1 MRPTGTLAA
10 ALGATFLLAMPAE
23 AQDPWRIGFRAGLNL
38 ASPEISGTGIDTC
51 GKTSFSGGVLVERRL
66 GNGLSL
72 ESGVLVVQRR
82 WDLEYEV
89 LFGTGD
95 SPETAYVRMR
105 SESVMRSLELPVLL
119 KATFGHG
126 DLRPWV
132 AAGPVLEI
140 HLSSQ
145 SDTVVLEDGPGIEAG
160 QAASSST
167 DDFYRNAVLGFE
179 AAAGLDFR
187 VAERTK
193 IHLDVRGSPGLS
205 NLLASAP
212 PPNYS
217 YDGRYVR
224 SNDVRILA
232 GVSFGL

>member
-119 KATFGHG
+119 KATF
-126 DLRPWV
+126 
-132 AAGPVLEI
+132 
-140 HLSSQ
+140 
-145 SDTVVLEDGPGIEAG
+145 
-160 QAASSST
+160 
-167 DDFYRNAVLGFE
+167 
-179 AAAGLDFR
+179 
-187 VAERTK
+187 
-193 IHLDVRGSPGLS
+193 
-205 NLLASAP
+205 
-212 PPNYS
+212 PNTE
-217 YDGRYVR
+217 
-224 SNDVRILA
+224 RILWPGQYVNVELTLA
-232 GVSFGL
+232 TKTGAVVVPTEAIQTGQEGPYVFVVRPDSTVESRPVVPGETLEHETVIEKGVSAGEKVVTDGHLRLVPGAKVAPKGGREGGAEGTP